1 MDSLTQHAVHWFN
14 FTDFLSSFGFYAI
27 GVLQF
32 TTAFLGDLA
41 GFVSATNALQMQI
54 VTMDMPA
61 VDPAIR
67 DVLKVYF
74 QSSLL

>member
-1 MDSLTQHAVHWFN
+1 MDGLKQYAVHWFN
-14 FTDFLSSFGFYAI
+14 FTDFLSSFGFYVI
-27 GVLQF
+27 GVLRF
-32 TTAFLGDLA
+32 TTVFLGDLA

-74 QSSLL
+74 QSSLR